1 MSAENLQLKN
11 NSGVAQSLRL
21 KMDEIGMKIDKILKH
36 STDEYNVKR

>member
-11 NSGVAQSLRL
+11 DSGAAQSLQL
-21 KMDEIGMKIDKILKH
+21 KMNEIGMKIDKILKH